1 MAAGVIVAV
10 FARRAALDR
19 GQPCV
24 APGMTLSA
32 VRERH
37 ENEVFR
43 GGDKGAERR
52 HSWPPGAFWDGEHTV
67 PTSGV
72 NLVTVQ

>member
-1 MAAGVIVAV
+1 MVAGMIVAV
-10 FARRAALDR
+10 FVQCAALDR

-37 ENEVFR
+37 KNEVFR
-43 GGDKGAERR
+43 GGDKGTERR
-52 HSWPPGAFWDGEHTV
+52 HRWPPGLLLGR
-67 PTSGV
+67 
-72 NLVTVQ
+72 